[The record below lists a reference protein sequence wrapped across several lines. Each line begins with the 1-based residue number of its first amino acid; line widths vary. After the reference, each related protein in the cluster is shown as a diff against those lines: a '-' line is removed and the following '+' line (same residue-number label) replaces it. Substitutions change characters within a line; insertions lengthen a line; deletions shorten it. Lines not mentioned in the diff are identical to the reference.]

1 MDRLGGGQE
10 SEEVHSR
17 KQQPPRAYERLVN
30 KISDV
35 GWAGTD
41 GPDPSTS
48 VSEIQLWLFFI
59 PGQQEEVQE
68 RVWSSSPLGSLHS
81 RG

>member
-1 MDRLGGGQE
+1 MDGMWGGQE

-35 GWAGTD
+35 RWAGTD
-41 GPDPSTS
+41 GPDLSTS
-48 VSEIQLWLFFI
+48 VSEIQLWLFLFFVVVVVFNFI
-59 PGQQEEVQE
+59 
-68 RVWSSSPLGSLHS
+68 LFLNFT
-81 RG
+81 